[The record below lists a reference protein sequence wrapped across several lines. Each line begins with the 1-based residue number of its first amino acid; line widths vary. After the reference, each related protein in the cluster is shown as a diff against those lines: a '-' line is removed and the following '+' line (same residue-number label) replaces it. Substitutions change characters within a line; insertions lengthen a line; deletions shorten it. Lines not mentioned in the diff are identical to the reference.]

1 MSALTVASQIVALV
15 LAMMVASSIV
25 ASVDP
30 GEAALVL
37 GVALVSAA
45 GIGWLVG
52 GGIDG

>member
-1 MSALTVASQIVALV
+1 M
-15 LAMMVASSIV
+15 ASSEQQSP
-25 ASVDP
+25 AEGPLDLDP